1 MFNIYWSLVDFWH
14 VFSWKWKYEA
24 YPLKELY
31 FSKHVI
37 FLQQVEEVKM
47 KACNERLCF
56 KMPVWFDVKHGLCL
70 LTLKKDPGFQNQVHE
85 ETSPYLLPGAQ
96 DQWLG
101 AEQDQLPCG
110 STGTSS
116 GNHQETEIC
125 IVRACQAPQQP
136 LKNHP
141 SGHLGGW
148 ATPWSAEEMLHGQ
161 HQRVDIPAHARTA
174 HNGFLQKRLGEDL
187 CSIVPHVSPT
197 TKSVIGLNWT
207 ELCGVKE
214 DCRHLHLIW
223 QWFNCS
229 MLNLIDGLIYFMPDP
244 LIDWFISCWIWSLS
258 SSLLTYRGALNCC
271 TLSLFYLSQLFCS
284 VTLSSMNASCMQI
297 I

>member
-1 MFNIYWSLVDFWH
+1 MVWTPKPSFQAA
-14 VFSWKWKYEA
+14 WKVGHATIGSENAGWTT
-24 YPLKELY
+24 
-31 FSKHVI
+31 SKGGHP
-37 FLQQVEEVKM
+37 
-47 KACNERLCF
+47 CNA
-56 KMPVWFDVKHGLCL
+56 G
-70 LTLKKDPGFQNQVHE
+70 
-85 ETSPYLLPGAQ
+85 
-96 DQWLG
+96 
-101 AEQDQLPCG
+101 
-110 STGTSS
+110 
-116 GNHQETEIC
+116 
-125 IVRACQAPQQP
+125 
-136 LKNHP
+136 
-141 SGHLGGW
+141 
-148 ATPWSAEEMLHGQ
+148 
-161 HQRVDIPAHARTA
+161 TA
-174 HNGFLQKRLGEDL
+174 HNGFLQKRLEEDL